1 MANTAGELRTR
12 PEAAETVESWAS
24 AVSWPAIIA
33 GAFVMAAMTLVL
45 LALGSGLGLAIMSP
59 WRSGSPSPTAFGVGA
74 AIGMIVVQ
82 WLSAGLGG
90 YLTGRLR
97 TKWARVH
104 THEVVF
110 RDTAN
115 GFLAW
120 AIATAVGALLAASA
134 ASAVIGAGVR
144 ATASVASGTAQ
155 GAGAAAA
162 SLVDASAYRI
172 DTLFRPAQPDA
183 TPATP
188 DLRTEAARILANGV
202 AAGDVPA
209 ADRTYLAQL
218 VAAHT
223 GLAQPDAEK
232 RVDDVISQ
240 AKAAE
245 VKIREAADAA
255 RKSAATASILTAL
268 SMLIGAFIA
277 AAAAA
282 LGGQQRDEHA

>member
-1 MANTAGELRTR
+1 MASVAGELRTR
-12 PEAAETVESWAS
+12 SEAPETVESWAS

-45 LALGSGLGLAIMSP
+45 LALGAGLGLAILSP
-59 WRSGSPSPTAFGVGA
+59 WHGGSTSPVAFGVGA

-82 WLSAGLGG
+82 WLSSGLGG

-120 AIATAVGALLAASA
+120 TMATAIGAIIAGSA

-144 ATASVASGTAQ
+144 ATATVASGAAQ
-155 GAGAAAA
+155 GAGIAAT
-162 SLVDASAYRI
+162 SPVDAYRV
-172 DTLFRPAQPDA
+172 DTLFRTTQPDA

-188 DLRTEAARILANGV
+188 ELRSEAAHILANGV
-202 AAGDVPA
+202 AAGAVPP
-209 ADRTYLAQL
+209 ADRAYLAQL
-218 VAAHT
+218 VASHT
-223 GLAQPDAEK
+223 GLAQADAEK
-232 RVDDVISQ
+232 RVDDVIAQ
-240 AKAAE
+240 AKAAD
-245 VKIREAADAA
+245 VKIRDAASAA
-255 RKSAATASILTAL
+255 RKSTAAASIFAAL
-268 SMLIGAFIA
+268 SMLVGAFIA
-277 AAAAA
+277 SAAAAF
-282 LGGQQRDEHA
+282 GGQQRDEHA